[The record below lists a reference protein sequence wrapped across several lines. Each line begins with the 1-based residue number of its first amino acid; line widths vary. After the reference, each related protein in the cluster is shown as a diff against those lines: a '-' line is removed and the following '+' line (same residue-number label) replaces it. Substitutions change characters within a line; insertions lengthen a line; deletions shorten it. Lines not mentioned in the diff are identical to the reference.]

1 MYCNFLKKIKE
12 LGKTR
17 GEEKKHIDIYITIL
31 YNKKWKKQYIF

>member
-31 YNKKWKKQYIF
+31 YNKQWKKQYIF